1 MSTQITT
8 SFVNQYSSNIQ
19 ALVQQK
25 GSKLRDLVGFES
37 VRGKNMFIDQIGQ
50 VAAVKKTTRH
60 ADTPRSDMPHKRRCL
75 QLETYHWADL
85 IDNDDK
91 IKMLIDPTSD
101 YANAAAW
108 AMGRAIDEA
117 IVSAALGNAY
127 TGETGATAVSLPAT
141 QIVDANCSTKFT
153 FDKLREVKR
162 MFDKCD
168 APSEGRVIVLSA
180 QQLDDLLSE
189 TKVTSAD
196 YASAK
201 ALVRGELDT
210 FMGFKFVQLNA
221 KKSDGSLILP
231 DVVSTTASS
240 SGGDDEETTIGRSCF
255 AFQYDGLKLGI
266 GQDII
271 GKITERDDKCF
282 ATQVYYEMSIG
293 AVRMQEEL
301 VVQINCKE

>member
-1 MSTQITT
+1 MSTEITT

-25 GSKLRDLVGFES
+25 GSKLRDLVGYES
-37 VRGKNMFIDQIGQ
+37 VRGKNLFIDQIGQ

-60 ADTPRSDMPHKRRCL
+60 ADTPRYDMPHKRRRL
-75 QLETYHWADL
+75 SLDTYHWADL

-91 IKMLIDPTSD
+91 VKMLIDPTSD

-117 IVSAALGNAY
+117 IVNAAFGSAY
-127 TGETGATAVSLPAT
+127 TGETGATEVALPQT
-141 QIVDANCSTKFT
+141 QVIDGECSSKFT

-168 APSEGRVIVLSA
+168 APAEGRVIVLSA

-201 ALVRGELDT
+201 ALVQGELDT

-221 KKSDGSLILP
+221 KNAEGGLILP
-231 DVVSTTASS
+231 DVVS
-240 SGGDDEETTIGRSCF
+240 GDSVIGRSCL
-255 AFQYDGLKLGI
+255 AFQTDGLKLGI
-266 GQDII
+266 GQDIV

-282 ATQVYYEMSIG
+282 ATQVYYEMAIG
-293 AVRMQEEL
+293 AIRMQEEL
-301 VVQINCKE
+301 VVKINCKEA

>member
-37 VRGKNMFIDQIGQ
+37 VRGKGMFIDQIGQ

-60 ADTPRSDMPHKRRCL
+60 ADTPQTDTPHKRRNL
-75 QLETYHWADL
+75 KLDTYHWADL

-91 IKMLIDPTSD
+91 VRMLIDPASD

-117 IVSAALGNAY
+117 IVTAALGTAY
-127 TGETGATAVSLPAT
+127 TGETGSIPVDLPST
-141 QIVDANCSTKFT
+141 QVVDTDCTSKFT

-221 KKSDGSLILP
+221 KNSSGGLILP
-231 DVVSTTASS
+231 DVTST
-240 SGGDDEETTIGRSCF
+240 GDVVIGRSCF
-255 AFQYDGLKLGI
+255 AFQSDGLKLGI
-266 GQDII
+266 GQDIV

-301 VVQINCKE
+301 VVKINCKE

>member
-37 VRGKNMFIDQIGQ
+37 VRGKSMFIDQIGR
-50 VAAVKKTTRH
+50 VAAVKKTARH
-60 ADTPRSDMPHKRRCL
+60 ADTPQFDTPHKRRSL
-75 QLETYHWADL
+75 KLDTYHWADL

-91 IKMLIDPTSD
+91 VRMLIDPASD

-117 IVSAALGNAY
+117 IVTAALGTAY
-127 TGETGATAVSLPAT
+127 TGETGSAAVDLPST
-141 QIVDANCSTKFT
+141 QVVDSACASKFT

-162 MFDKCD
+162 MFDQCD
-168 APSEGRVIVLSA
+168 APGEGRVIVLSA
-180 QQLDDLLSE
+180 RQLDDLLSE

-221 KKSDGSLILP
+221 KNGDGDLILP
-231 DVVSTTASS
+231 DVTS
-240 SGGDDEETTIGRSCF
+240 SGETVVGRSCF
-255 AFQYDGLKLGI
+255 AFQSDGIKLGI
-266 GQDII
+266 GQDIV

-301 VVQINCKE
+301 VVKINCKE

>member
-8 SFVNQYSSNIQ
+8 SFVDQYSSNIQ

-25 GSKLRDLVGFES
+25 GSKLRNLVGFES
-37 VRGKNMFIDQIGQ
+37 VRGKAAFIDQIGQ

-60 ADTPRSDMPHKRRCL
+60 AATPQSDTPHKRRRL
-75 QLETYHWADL
+75 SLETYHWADL

-91 IKMLIDPTSD
+91 VRMLIDPTND

-108 AMGRAIDEA
+108 AMGRAMDEA
-117 IVSAALGNAY
+117 IVEAALGTAY
-127 TGETGATAVSLPAT
+127 TGETGATEVALPAS
-141 QIVDANCSTKFT
+141 QIVDAACASKFT

-162 MFDKCD
+162 LFDKND
-168 APSEGRVIVLSA
+168 APSEGRYIVLSA

-196 YASAK
+196 YAAAK
-201 ALVRGELDT
+201 ALVRGEIEE

-221 KKSDGSLILP
+221 KKADGSLILP
-231 DVVSTTASS
+231 VVMST
-240 SGGDDEETTIGRSCF
+240 GDSAAAIGRSCL
-255 AFQYDGLKLGI
+255 AFQSEGVKLGI
-266 GQDII
+266 GEDII

-282 ATQVYYEMSIG
+282 ATQVYYEMAIG
-293 AVRMQEEL
+293 ATRMQEEL

>member
-1 MSTQITT
+1 MSTEITT
-8 SFVNQYSSNIQ
+8 SFVNQYSANIQ

-25 GSKLRDLVGFES
+25 GSKLRDLVGYES

-60 ADTPRSDMPHKRRCL
+60 ADTPRFDTPHKRRRL
-75 QLETYHWADL
+75 TLDTYHWADL

-91 IKMLIDPTSD
+91 VRMLIDPASD

-117 IVSAALGNAY
+117 IVTAAFGTAY
-127 TGETGATAVSLPAT
+127 TGETGATAVAFPAS
-141 QIVDANCSTKFT
+141 QVVDSGCASKFT

-162 MFDKCD
+162 MFDKSD
-168 APSEGRVIVLSA
+168 APAEGRVIVLSA

-189 TKVTSAD
+189 TKVTSSD

-201 ALVRGELDT
+201 ALVQGELDT
-210 FMGFKFVQLNA
+210 FMGFRFVQLNA
-221 KKSDGSLILP
+221 KNANGDLILP
-231 DVVSTTASS
+231 DVI
-240 SGGDDEETTIGRSCF
+240 SGNAVIGRSCL
-255 AFQYDGLKLGI
+255 AFQTDGIKLGI
-266 GQDII
+266 GEDII

-282 ATQVYYEMSIG
+282 ATQVYYEMAIG
-293 AVRMQEEL
+293 AVRMQEDL
-301 VVQINCKE
+301 VVKINCKEA

>member
-1 MSTQITT
+1 MSTEITT
-8 SFVNQYSSNIQ
+8 SFVNQYSANIQ

-25 GSKLRDLVGFES
+25 GSKLRDFVSFEN

-60 ADTPRSDMPHKRRCL
+60 ADTPRFDTPHKRRRL
-75 QLETYHWADL
+75 TLDTYHWADL

-91 IKMLIDPTSD
+91 VRMLIDPTSD

-117 IVSAALGNAY
+117 IVTAAFGTAY
-127 TGETGATAVSLPAT
+127 AGESGGTAVSLPAD
-141 QIVDANCSTKFT
+141 QIIDSACASKFT
-153 FDKLREVKR
+153 FDKLREIKR
-162 MFDKCD
+162 LFDKSD

-189 TKVTSAD
+189 TKVTSSD

-201 ALVRGELDT
+201 ALVQGELDN
-210 FMGFKFVQLNA
+210 FMGFKFIQLNA
-221 KKSDGSLILP
+221 KDANGDLILP
-231 DVVSTTASS
+231 DVVSNNSV
-240 SGGDDEETTIGRSCF
+240 IGRSCL
-255 AFQYDGLKLGI
+255 AFQTDGIKLGI
-266 GQDII
+266 GQDIV

-282 ATQVYYEMSIG
+282 ATQVYYEMAIG

-301 VVQINCKE
+301 VVKVNCKE